1 MTPHRSSGARPLV
14 IVLLAIPALL
24 GLGVVKGCNMAED
37 AVSGV
42 ADEIQAPPAV
52 RSPEPRGRSAPEP
65 PRLYRIEK
73 QQGWRV

>member
-1 MTPHRSSGARPLV
+1 
-14 IVLLAIPALL
+14 
-24 GLGVVKGCNMAED
+24 MAED

-42 ADEIQAPPAV
+42 ADEIKVAPAQ
-52 RSPEPRGRSAPEP
+52 RGRSAPEP